1 MPIDPKAA
9 SSYLQSL
16 PAIFSEDPFL
26 GRFLLAF
33 EQILTGL
40 PEVSGRE
47 PEPPIGLEEMIAAIS
62 KLFDPEAYIQKA
74 KKKPEQYSPEER
86 FLLSDEFLQWLAN
99 WVALGLRAD
108 WTPGQKAE
116 FLANIVPLY
125 RRRGTK
131 DNLAE
136 LLRIYTEADPEIT
149 GVTEGFQIGVH
160 STIGVDTQIG
170 GSAPHFFHVKVT
182 MPNANAETVQR
193 QQQIATALIELQKPA
208 HTDYE
213 LEIVHDTMQIGVH
226 STIGVDTLLGRLPD
240 AKSEGALT

>member
-1 MPIDPKAA
+1 MPINPNAA
-9 SSYLQSL
+9 SSYLQNL

-40 PEVSGRE
+40 PGVAGRE
-47 PEPPIGLEEMIAAIS
+47 PEPPLGLEEIIAAIS
-62 KLFDPEAYIQKA
+62 KLFDPKETR
-74 KKKPEQYSPEER
+74 ED
-86 FLLSDEFLQWLAN
+86 FLPWLAG

-108 WTPGQKAE
+108 WTEGQKRD

-131 DNLAE
+131 ENLAE
-136 LLRIYTEADPEIT
+136 LLRIYTGLSPVIT
-149 GVTEGFQIGVH
+149 GVEETDFQIGVN
-160 STIGVDTQIG
+160 STIVGQEIRLGQDPQIG
-170 GSAPHFFHVKVT
+170 GSAPHFFRVSVS
-182 MPNANAETVQR
+182 MPDPGPNPAPLLQR

-213 LEIVHDTMQIGVH
+213 LEIVHGTMQIGVR
-226 STIGVDTLLGRLPD
+226 STIGVDTLLGSLP
-240 AKSEGALT
+240 TT